1 MLDHVDLLGDDVVY
15 RRTTGGQ
22 RELVM
27 DAGRCSGLER
37 RFLAAV
43 TGHTPLRVLL
53 DMGFDGPGISA
64 AVETLVAKRLIEPI
78 ART

>member
-37 RFLAAV
+37 RVSVALPGAKPPPGLCHRGV
-43 TGHTPLRVLL
+43 V
-53 DMGFDGPGISA
+53 GPGNTRRGVVLGGEERS
-64 AVETLVAKRLIEPI
+64 
-78 ART
+78 